1 MSEINSIAIV
11 GGGSSGWMTA
21 ATLIHAFPNREIT
34 LIESPNISTVGVGE
48 STQGAVT
55 QWVKSLGIDHKDFMQ
70 YTDASYKMSI
80 KFTDFHTKGDKGF
93 HYPFGTAYF
102 GDSQFGAKDWYMKK
116 AKYPDTPVQ
125 DYCNTFFSQMAL
137 VNKNKIN
144 VNKYGIFNDF
154 SFYDASAFHF
164 DATKFGLWLKDR
176 YAMPRG
182 VKHITKEVSKINT
195 GDIGITS
202 LTLDD
207 GSDFKADLYID
218 CTGFK
223 SMLLEEAL
231 GVEFED
237 ASDKLPCNRAWATQ
251 IPYVNKKEEVENFT
265 NCTALG
271 YGWVWNIPLYSR
283 IGTGYVYSDKFTT
296 PEQALEEFKQHL
308 KEKKDPIY
316 APDRDFSD
324 VQFKDIKIKTGIHK
338 KLWEKNVVALGLSA
352 GFIEPLES
360 NGLYTVHEFLRV
372 LVKSL
377 DKGFSTQFDKDSY
390 SYECR
395 KIFYGFMYFVQMHYT
410 LSRRDDTDFWKYM
423 TAQSIDLEN
432 TTTGYNHISSTRT
445 QYQADYETNSGIHCI
460 ATGHNNFSYGN
471 YSKDSFNAYSGQD
484 ADLAVEGFIWKSDQS
499 KKKWEEEADLSPSH
513 YDYLRDNFHSNKEE
527 IDEEV

>member
-55 QWVKSLGIDHKDFMQ
+55 QWVKGLGIDHKDFMQ
-70 YTDASYKMSI
+70 FTDASYKMSI

-93 HYPFGTAYF
+93 HYPFGTPYF
-102 GDSQFGAKDWYMKK
+102 GDAQFNAKDWYMKK

-144 VNKYGIFNDF
+144 INKYGLFNDF

-164 DATKFGLWLKDR
+164 DATKFGLWLRDR
-176 YAMPRG
+176 YAIPRG

-202 LTLDD
+202 LTLED

-223 SMLLEEAL
+223 SMLLEETL

-251 IPYVNKKEEVENFT
+251 IPYVNKKEEIENFT

-410 LSRRDDTDFWKYM
+410 MSRRDDTDFWKYM
-423 TAQSIDLEN
+423 TSQSIDLEN
-432 TTTGYNHISSTRT
+432 TVTGYNHISSTRT
-445 QYQADYETNSGIHCI
+445 QYQSDYETNSGLHCI

-471 YSKDSFNAYSGQD
+471 YAKDSFNAFSGQD
-484 ADLAVEGFIWKSDQS
+484 SDLAVEGFIWKSDQS

-513 YDYLRDNFHSNKEE
+513 YEYLRDNFHSNKED